1 MVGVTMGDREP
12 ETIVAELRPSAGALV
27 VPSILLVLVAAA
39 GGYFVFRLDE
49 GWQRW
54 AMLGAAVLLILLCF
68 VLPLCAWSSR
78 RYTITTRRTV
88 LRQGMVAHSRR
99 EVLHSRV
106 LEVVLHRSAAQRIA
120 GSGDVLLELGQ
131 GRTAV
136 LRSIRSP
143 RLVQEAL
150 TDLVDAQR
158 QESGAFRRLNTDELP
173 I

>member
-1 MVGVTMGDREP
+1 MVTVSMGGREP

-27 VPSILLVLVAAA
+27 VPSILLVAVAAA
-39 GGYFVFRLDE
+39 VGYFFFRLE

-54 AMLGAAVLLILLCF
+54 ALLGAAALVVLLG
-68 VLPLCAWSSR
+68 VVVPLWAWSSR

-88 LRQGMVAHSRR
+88 LREGMIARGRR
-99 EVLHSRV
+99 EVLHARV
-106 LEVVLHRSAAQRIA
+106 IEVVLRRSAAQRLA

-136 LRSIRSP
+136 LRSVRSP

-150 TDLVDAQR
+150 TDLVEA
-158 QESGAFRRLNTDELP
+158 RREETTAYRGLGTDEQLL
-173 I
+173 